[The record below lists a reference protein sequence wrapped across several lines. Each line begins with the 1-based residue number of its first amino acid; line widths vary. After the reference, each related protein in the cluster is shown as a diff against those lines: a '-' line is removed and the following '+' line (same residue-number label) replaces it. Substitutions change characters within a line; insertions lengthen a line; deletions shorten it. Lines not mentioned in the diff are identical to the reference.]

1 MVRLLVFLWLA
12 CLPGFAQLPVIF
24 DTDMGNDVDDAL
36 ALAML
41 HALENRGECKL
52 IGVTL
57 TNAHPDA
64 VPFIHMMNRFYGRPS
79 IPVGAAMATVKGGA
93 NPGFLTPALEAAPAR
108 LRIMNRMA
116 TPPAVV
122 LLRSLLAES
131 AGKVAIVQVGFS
143 TNLAALLDSPADA
156 ISPLSGRELIRQKV
170 GILSVMAG
178 NFEAATPEYN
188 VKQDIPPAKKLFEN
202 WPGSIV
208 FSGFEIGM
216 RLPYPA
222 TSIKADYNYVPWHPV
237 VASYHAYKKFP
248 YDRPTWDLT
257 SVLAAVRPNHGYFTL
272 SAPGKVTVDAATG
285 ATTFRGS
292 TQGNRVHLQ
301 IPPGGEARILEALT
315 LLSSEPPK
323 PR

>member
-188 VKQDIPPAKKLFEN
+188 VKQDIPPLSLATRQSAHRLWEFDL
-202 WPGSIV
+202 PR
-208 FSGFEIGM
+208 SGVATARRDPRHRW
-216 RLPYPA
+216 RLLHLCCRARRFVERFGDPLR
-222 TSIKADYNYVPWHPV
+222 YN
-237 VASYHAYKKFP
+237 
-248 YDRPTWDLT
+248 
-257 SVLAAVRPNHGYFTL
+257 G
-272 SAPGKVTVDAATG
+272 
-285 ATTFRGS
+285 
-292 TQGNRVHLQ
+292 
-301 IPPGGEARILEALT
+301 
-315 LLSSEPPK
+315 
-323 PR
+323 